1 MDRISKIPI
10 KNIYYML
17 CYAWEI
23 VEKAE
28 EVSVENEDFDNIYNL
43 LCKMYIKEMDSLTR
57 RGFNKYYLRN
67 EDELSSLRGKIN
79 VSTSIKGQ
87 ALFSRKLFC
96 EFDEF
101 CKDIKLNK
109 ILKTTLNLFL
119 KSPNLDKELR
129 EKLIK
134 LKVYFSGINE
144 VKLSKELFSSLRY
157 NRHNNHYKVLINISQ
172 LLYEGLIANEEDGE
186 FKFSAFIKENQM
198 AKLYEKFILNFY
210 KVNLDSK
217 VYKVYSPK
225 IKWKL
230 TGEIDEEALELLPEM
245 RTDIVIEN
253 KIEKTQ
259 LIIDA
264 KYYEET
270 LVSSGW
276 GSRKKIRTSHLYQIL
291 AYVNNSDFDGEVS
304 GILLY
309 PTVNEELKKILFLCE
324 KQIYIRTIN
333 LNNDFNK
340 LYLYLKS
347 FITNL
352 REK

>member
-1 MDRISKIPI
+1 M
-10 KNIYYML
+10 
-17 CYAWEI
+17 
-23 VEKAE
+23 
-28 EVSVENEDFDNIYNL
+28 
-43 LCKMYIKEMDSLTR
+43 
-57 RGFNKYYLRN
+57 
-67 EDELSSLRGKIN
+67 
-79 VSTSIKGQ
+79 
-87 ALFSRKLFC
+87 
-96 EFDEF
+96 
-101 CKDIKLNK
+101 
-109 ILKTTLNLFL
+109 
-119 KSPNLDKELR
+119 
-129 EKLIK
+129 
-134 LKVYFSGINE
+134 
-144 VKLSKELFSSLRY
+144 
-157 NRHNNHYKVLINISQ
+157 INISQ
-172 LLYEGLIANEEDGE
+172 LLYEGLITNEEDGE

>member
-17 CYAWEI
+17 CYAWEM
-23 VEKAE
+23 VDKAE
-28 EVSVENEDFDNIYNL
+28 EVSVGNEDFDNIYNL

-172 LLYEGLIANEEDGE
+172 LLYEGLITNEEDGE

-291 AYVNNSDFDGEVS
+291 SYVNNSDFDGCIKGV
-304 GILLY
+304 LLY
-309 PTVNEELKKILFLCE
+309 PNNRKIDKKFCIGNREIFT
-324 KQIYIRTIN
+324 KTIN
-333 LNNDFNK
+333 LWNEWSEIYFNLNKIYK
-340 LYLYLKS
+340 LK
-347 FITNL
+347 F
-352 REK
+352 

>member
-17 CYAWEI
+17 CYAWEM
-23 VEKAE
+23 VDKAE
-28 EVSVENEDFDNIYNL
+28 EVSVGNEDFDNIYNL

-67 EDELSSLRGKIN
+67 EEELSSLRGKIN

-119 KSPNLDKELR
+119 KSLNLDKELR

-172 LLYEGLIANEEDGE
+172 LLYEGLITNEEDGE

-291 AYVNNSDFDGEVS
+291 AYVNNSDFQGRVS
-304 GILLY
+304 GVILY
-309 PTVNEELKKILFLCE
+309 PEIYE
-324 KQIYIRTIN
+324 KFNSKFFVDFKEIKVVTIN
-333 LNNDFNK
+333 LKNEWIKIF
-340 LYLYLKS
+340 KS
-347 FITNL
+347 LNEIA
-352 REK
+352 K

>member
-17 CYAWEI
+17 CYAWEM
-23 VEKAE
+23 VDKAE
-28 EVSVENEDFDNIYNL
+28 EVSVGNEDFDNIYNL

-87 ALFSRKLFC
+87 TLFSRKLFC

-172 LLYEGLIANEEDGE
+172 LLYEGLITNEEDGE

-276 GSRKKIRTSHLYQIL
+276 GNRKKIRTSHLYQIL
-291 AYVNNSDFDGEVS
+291 AYVNNSDFQGRVS
-304 GILLY
+304 GVILY
-309 PTVNEELKKILFLCE
+309 PEIYEKINSKFFVDFKE
-324 KQIYIRTIN
+324 IKVVTIN
-333 LNNDFNK
+333 LKNEWIKIF
-340 LYLYLKS
+340 KS
-347 FITNL
+347 LNEIA
-352 REK
+352 K

>member
-1 MDRISKIPI
+1 
-10 KNIYYML
+10 
-17 CYAWEI
+17 
-23 VEKAE
+23 
-28 EVSVENEDFDNIYNL
+28 
-43 LCKMYIKEMDSLTR
+43 
-57 RGFNKYYLRN
+57 
-67 EDELSSLRGKIN
+67 
-79 VSTSIKGQ
+79 
-87 ALFSRKLFC
+87 
-96 EFDEF
+96 
-101 CKDIKLNK
+101 
-109 ILKTTLNLFL
+109 
-119 KSPNLDKELR
+119 
-129 EKLIK
+129 
-134 LKVYFSGINE
+134 
-144 VKLSKELFSSLRY
+144 
-157 NRHNNHYKVLINISQ
+157 
-172 LLYEGLIANEEDGE
+172 
-186 FKFSAFIKENQM
+186 
-198 AKLYEKFILNFY
+198 
-210 KVNLDSK
+210 
-217 VYKVYSPK
+217 
-225 IKWKL
+225 
-230 TGEIDEEALELLPEM
+230 M

>member
-1 MDRISKIPI
+1 V
-10 KNIYYML
+10 L
-17 CYAWEI
+17 QEG
-23 VEKAE
+23 
-28 EVSVENEDFDNIYNL
+28 
-43 LCKMYIKEMDSLTR
+43 
-57 RGFNKYYLRN
+57 GFNKYYLRN

-172 LLYEGLIANEEDGE
+172 LLYEGLITNEEDGE

-210 KVNLDSK
+210 KVNLHSK

-230 TGEIDEEALELLPEM
+230 AGEIDEEALELLPEM

-291 AYVNNSDFDGEVS
+291 AYVNNSDFQGRVS
-304 GILLY
+304 GVILY
-309 PTVNEELKKILFLCE
+309 PEIYE
-324 KQIYIRTIN
+324 KFNSKFFVDFKEIKVVTIN
-333 LNNDFNK
+333 LKNEWIKIF
-340 LYLYLKS
+340 KS
-347 FITNL
+347 LNEIA
-352 REK
+352 K

>member
-1 MDRISKIPI
+1 MEGISKIPI

-17 CYAWEI
+17 CYAWEM
-23 VEKAE
+23 VDKSE
-28 EVSVENEDFDNIYNL
+28 EVSLGNEEFDNIYDL
-43 LCKMYIKEMDSLTR
+43 LCKMHIKELESLTK

-67 EDELSSLRGKIN
+67 EEALSTLKGKIN
-79 VSTSIKGQ
+79 VSASIKGQ
-87 ALFSRKLFC
+87 TLFSNKLIC

-101 CKDIKLNK
+101 SKDIKLNQ

-119 KSPNLDKELR
+119 KAPSLDKGLR

-134 LKVYFSGINE
+134 LRVYFSDINE
-144 VKLSKELFSSLRY
+144 IKLSKEIFSSLRY

-172 LLYEGLIANEEDGE
+172 LLYEGLITNEENGDFTFAG
-186 FKFSAFIKENQM
+186 FIKENQM

-210 KVNLDSK
+210 KVHLDKK
-217 VYKVYSPK
+217 VYKVHSPK

-230 TGEIDEEALELLPEM
+230 TGEVSDEDLELLPEM

-253 KIEKTQ
+253 KVEKTQ

-264 KYYEET
+264 KYYEEA

-291 AYVNNSDFDGEVS
+291 TYVNNSDFDGEVR

-309 PTVNEELKKILFLCE
+309 PTVDYDIDSKFTVESKD
-324 KQIYIRTIN
+324 IRVKTIN
-333 LNNDFNK
+333 LQSK
-340 LYLYLKS
+340 WSILLKDLN
-347 FITNL
+347 II
-352 REK
+352 K

>member
-17 CYAWEI
+17 CYAWEM
-23 VEKAE
+23 VDKAE
-28 EVSVENEDFDNIYNL
+28 EVSVGNEDFDNIYNL

-101 CKDIKLNK
+101 SKDIKLNQ

-172 LLYEGLIANEEDGE
+172 LLYEGLITNEEDGE

-217 VYKVYSPK
+217 VYKVYSP
-225 IKWKL
+225 I
-230 TGEIDEEALELLPEM
+230 G
-245 RTDIVIEN
+245 
-253 KIEKTQ
+253 
-259 LIIDA
+259 
-264 KYYEET
+264 
-270 LVSSGW
+270 
-276 GSRKKIRTSHLYQIL
+276 
-291 AYVNNSDFDGEVS
+291 
-304 GILLY
+304 
-309 PTVNEELKKILFLCE
+309 C
-324 KQIYIRTIN
+324 
-333 LNNDFNK
+333 
-340 LYLYLKS
+340 
-347 FITNL
+347 
-352 REK
+352 

>member
-1 MDRISKIPI
+1 
-10 KNIYYML
+10 
-17 CYAWEI
+17 
-23 VEKAE
+23 
-28 EVSVENEDFDNIYNL
+28 
-43 LCKMYIKEMDSLTR
+43 
-57 RGFNKYYLRN
+57 
-67 EDELSSLRGKIN
+67 
-79 VSTSIKGQ
+79 
-87 ALFSRKLFC
+87 
-96 EFDEF
+96 
-101 CKDIKLNK
+101 
-109 ILKTTLNLFL
+109 FL

-172 LLYEGLIANEEDGE
+172 LLYEGLITNEEDGE

-276 GSRKKIRTSHLYQIL
+276 GSRKKIR
-291 AYVNNSDFDGEVS
+291 
-304 GILLY
+304 
-309 PTVNEELKKILFLCE
+309 
-324 KQIYIRTIN
+324 
-333 LNNDFNK
+333 
-340 LYLYLKS
+340 
-347 FITNL
+347 
-352 REK
+352 

>member
-1 MDRISKIPI
+1 
-10 KNIYYML
+10 
-17 CYAWEI
+17 
-23 VEKAE
+23 
-28 EVSVENEDFDNIYNL
+28 
-43 LCKMYIKEMDSLTR
+43 MDSLTR

-172 LLYEGLIANEEDGE
+172 LLYEGLITNEEDGE